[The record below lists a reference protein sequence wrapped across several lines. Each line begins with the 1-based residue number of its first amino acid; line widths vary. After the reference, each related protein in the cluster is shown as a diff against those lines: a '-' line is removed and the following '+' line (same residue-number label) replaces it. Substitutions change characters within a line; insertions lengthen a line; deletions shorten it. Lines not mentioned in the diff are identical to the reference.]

1 MKLHPKSNGVSIDTF
16 RKSCTLQIRLL
27 LRGLN
32 IPKWNACTV
41 DPIPLNLVRCMPVCI
56 SVLVF
61 RFSIVL
67 LLNIN
72 FPSHKA
78 SSRPMRVL
86 SLSVY
91 HRLFWIYIYIYSHS
105 KRKIY
110 RFFIC
115 VHKINSVDVVG
126 IFGTSV
132 YVCVFVCLCS
142 YGKAWTNAIVA
153 DKQYKTYFSF
163 AITSNWFH
171 S

>member
-41 DPIPLNLVRCMPVCI
+41 DSIPSNPVLYACLHKCFGFSIQYRIIAEHLFSITQSFLATDESITVVCVSPTILNL
-56 SVLVF
+56 
-61 RFSIVL
+61 
-67 LLNIN
+67 
-72 FPSHKA
+72 
-78 SSRPMRVL
+78 
-86 SLSVY
+86 
-91 HRLFWIYIYIYSHS
+91 YIYSHS

-115 VHKINSVDVVG
+115 VYKINSVDVVG

-132 YVCVFVCLCS
+132 YVCVCLCS